1 MACFCTLV
9 WPLLRQS
16 YAKNTIFRPTE
27 CCVAY
32 RRFHHGIG
40 NIIPSL
46 SYRDALGYALGVPLE
61 LSCYLAAL
69 IAFRPPESFLCP
81 DFGQHPVTVRHMRGQ
96 FVPRGLKGPVLYSDN
111 LGMNPRGKVG
121 KVAPLEKAP
130 KAAAE
135 SFNFFQ
141 GCSTS
146 VHPDWAAG
154 VSKFKLIRRRS
165 TRARD

>member
-1 MACFCTLV
+1 
-9 WPLLRQS
+9 
-16 YAKNTIFRPTE
+16 
-27 CCVAY
+27 
-32 RRFHHGIG
+32 
-40 NIIPSL
+40 
-46 SYRDALGYALGVPLE
+46 
-61 LSCYLAAL
+61 
-69 IAFRPPESFLCP
+69 
-81 DFGQHPVTVRHMRGQ
+81 MRGH
-96 FVPRGLKGPVLYSDN
+96 FAPRGLKAAVLYSDN
-111 LGMNPRGKVG
+111 FGMNPRGKVG
-121 KVAPLEKAP
+121 KVATLEKAP